1 MVMEEIILYVGI
13 DVSKHT
19 LDGALTLDGETV
31 LGRRQVA
38 NTPAGYEQLHSWVGK
53 YVQRVHALAVHY
65 CLEATGIY
73 SEGVAQYLAE
83 QENVRVSVM
92 NPMQVKAFGTSLLLR
107 TKTDKV
113 DAELL
118 ARYGAKVQ
126 PAPTVQLPEE
136 LKILR
141 SLVRHLEH
149 LIQRQAQEQGH
160 LESATYPT
168 VRRSIKKSIAHYAQ
182 QITRMH
188 RQIADHLDQH
198 PHLKNQVDLL
208 QTIPGIGPQT
218 AQRLLCELH
227 PARQQG
233 RRSTKAQVAHA
244 GLAPREKQSGSSI
257 RGKPGI
263 CRVGNTR
270 LRTGLYFPTMSAI
283 RHNPVIG
290 SFYQRLIDNGKPP
303 MVALVAS
310 MRKLLVIAIGV
321 LNNQMPFDPN
331 WKPKPFSVPLA

>member
-1 MVMEEIILYVGI
+1 MNQIILYVGI
-13 DVSKHT
+13 DVSK
-19 LDGALTLDGETV
+19 LTLDVAVTV
-31 LGRRQVA
+31 DGVTLLGRRQVA
-38 NTPAGYEQLHSWVGK
+38 NTPTGYAQLITWVSN
-53 YVQRVHALAVHY
+53 YTQQEHALVVHY

-73 SEGVAQYLAE
+73 SAGVADYLAE
-83 QENVRVSVM
+83 QEYTRVSVM
-92 NPMQVKAFGTSLLLR
+92 NPMQVKAFGKSLLLR
-107 TKTDKV
+107 TKTDKI

-118 ARYGAKVQ
+118 ARYGATIH
-126 PAPTVQLPEE
+126 PAVTIQLPAE

-141 SLVRHLEH
+141 SLVRHLEY
-149 LIQRQAQEQGH
+149 LLQRHAQEQGH
-160 LESATYPT
+160 LESATYPA
-168 VRRSIKKSIAHYAQ
+168 VRQSIQESIAHYAR
-182 QITRMH
+182 QIEQVQ

-198 PHLKNQVDLL
+198 PHLKSQVELL

-227 PARQQG
+227 PATQQG

-257 RGKPGI
+257 RGKPCI

-270 LRTGLYFPTMSAI
+270 LRAGLYFPTMSAI
-283 RHNPVIG
+283 QHNPVMHA
-290 SFYQRLIDNGKPP
+290 FYHRLIDNEKPP

-321 LNNQMPFDPN
+321 LNNQVPFDPN
-331 WKPKPFSVPLA
+331 WKSKPLLIKSA

>member
-1 MVMEEIILYVGI
+1 MDESILYVGI
-13 DVSKHT
+13 DVSKHR
-19 LDGALTLDGETV
+19 LDAALTVNGATL

-38 NTPAGYEQLHSWVGK
+38 NTVAGYVQLHAWVSK
-53 YVQRVHALAVHY
+53 YVQREHVLAVHY
-65 CLEATGIY
+65 YLEATGRY
-73 SEGVAQYLAE
+73 SEAVAQYLAE
-83 QENVRVSVM
+83 QEQTRVSVL
-92 NPMQVKAFGTSLLLR
+92 NPMQVKAFGKSLLLR
-107 TKTDKV
+107 TKTDTV

-118 ARYGAKVQ
+118 ARYGA
-126 PAPTVQLPEE
+126 TVHPPETIQLPEE

-141 SLVRHLEH
+141 SLVRHLEY
-149 LIQRQAQEQGH
+149 LLQRHAQEQGH
-160 LESATYPT
+160 LESATYPA
-168 VRRSIKKSIAHYAQ
+168 VCQSIKESIAHYAR
-182 QITRMH
+182 QIEQVQ

-198 PHLKNQVDLL
+198 PGLKSQVDLL

-227 PARQQG
+227 PAQQQG

-257 RGKPGI
+257 RGKPCI
-263 CRVGNTR
+263 CRMGNSR

-283 RHNPVIG
+283 QHNPVIHA
-290 SFYQRLIDNGKPP
+290 FYRRLIDQGKPP

-321 LNNQMPFDPN
+321 LNNQVPFDPN
-331 WKPKPFSVPLA
+331 WKPKPLLVKLT